1 MDNEIKPPKKS
12 ELSRSTPPVMP
23 MGFRVG
29 LTPELM
35 ILDLIDTPNAREA
48 NIFYSIALTK
58 DSAQNL
64 YESLTTFLK
73 KDEK

>member
-1 MDNEIKPPKKS
+1 MDNETKAPKKS

-29 LTPELM
+29 ITPEVM
-35 ILDLIDTPNAREA
+35 ILDLLDTPNAKEA

-58 DSAQNL
+58 DSAKNL
-64 YESLTTFLK
+64 HDSLKDFLK
-73 KDEK
+73 TSE